1 MKKTKLIALM
11 AMAAFGATSMSYAAD
26 ADKSDS
32 QPNLSPEGYWVQ
44 FDEDKDAGRGM
55 PQGII
60 HTYVVNK
67 DTKDARGKNG
77 TLQMEIVVPLMNVD
91 AAGKPTKPRL
101 TCHNCKDG
109 SYNGFTYKGK
119 NANLQGLVFAGNMQK
134 QSGTGVK
141 GQKSDVYK
149 NGGVINPNDGKVY
162 ASEAQV
168 QDGGETMYAK
178 AAYIV
183 WGKELGSKDAH
194 WKRIS
199 KADYEKVKADCGVT
213 SKGVYANDNSEVTAK
228 CINYPVGQFG
238 VKSPV

>member
-1 MKKTKLIALM
+1 MKKTKIITLLAL
-11 AMAAFGATSMSYAAD
+11 AGLGTSVYAAD
-26 ADKSDS
+26 SDKKADSG
-32 QPNLSPEGYWVQ
+32 PNLSPEGYWVQ
-44 FDEDKDAGRGM
+44 FDEDEDAGRGM
-55 PQGII
+55 PEGII

-67 DTKDARGKNG
+67 DTKNSRGKNG
-77 TLQMEIVVPLMNVD
+77 TLQMEIAVPLMEVRD
-91 AAGKPTKPRL
+91 GKPSKPGL
-101 TCHNCKDG
+101 TCHSCKNG

-119 NANLQGLVFAGNMQK
+119 NAALQGLIFAGNMQK

-149 NGGVINPNDGKVY
+149 NGGVLNPNDGKVY

-168 QDGGETMYAK
+168 RDGGDTMYAK

-183 WGKELGSKDAH
+183 WGKEIGSKDAH

-199 KADYEKVKADCGVT
+199 KADYKAIKADCGVT
-213 SKGVYANDNSEVTAK
+213 SKGAYANNNSEITAK
-228 CINYPVGQFG
+228 CVNYPVGQFG

>member
-1 MKKTKLIALM
+1 MALAGFGLSSM
-11 AMAAFGATSMSYAAD
+11 AYAD
-26 ADKSDS
+26 ASKSDS

-44 FDEDKDAGRGM
+44 YDEDKDAGRGM
-55 PQGII
+55 AQGII
-60 HTYVVNK
+60 HTYFA
-67 DTKDARGKNG
+67 KDAKYGKKG
-77 TLQMEIVVPLMNVD
+77 TLQMEIAVPLMYVD
-91 AAGKPTKPRL
+91 AAGKVAKPRA
-101 TCHNCKDG
+101 TCHNCSNG
-109 SYNGFTYKGK
+109 SYNGFSYKGK
-119 NANLQGLVFAGNMQK
+119 NTPLQGLVFAGNMQD
-134 QSGTGVK
+134 QSGTGVN

-168 QDGGETMYAK
+168 QDGGKTMYAK

-199 KADYEKVKADCGVT
+199 KADYEEVKAACGVDSSGQYT
-213 SKGVYANDNSEVTAK
+213 NKDAKVTAT
-228 CINYPVGQFG
+228 CTNYPVSKFG